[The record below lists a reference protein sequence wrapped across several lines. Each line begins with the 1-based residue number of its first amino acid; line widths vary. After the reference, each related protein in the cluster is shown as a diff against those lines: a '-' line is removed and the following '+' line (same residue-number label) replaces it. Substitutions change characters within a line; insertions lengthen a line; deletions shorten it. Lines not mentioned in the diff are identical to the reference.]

1 MADRSPAFNPPVNS
15 VPENGKD
22 ALLIKVDETQTE
34 WANRKSQQVSFDNSD
49 LTIKHVGN
57 GR

>member
-22 ALLIKVDETQTE
+22 PLLVKVEETQTD
-34 WANRKSQQVSFDNSD
+34 WANRKSQQVSFDNGD
-49 LTIKHVGN
+49 LAIKHVGN